1 MKVALLLS
9 GALRDGYLYYDLLHK
24 NLLSKY
30 DIDIFISYSYDYTE
44 SDIPIAA
51 ELEDLYKPKML
62 RYLMYPNNLY
72 ENITKCLEYPCLP
85 NVRVDNFIK
94 MANGLKEVNMLK
106 CVWEEL
112 NNFKYDVVIRTR
124 FDLQIIDEINLKLPN
139 NSIHIPIGWDN
150 LDGYNDLFAYGD
162 SESMDYYC
170 SLYDNLINYIDM
182 GIPIHPEY
190 MLKFHLNKGNSNIYR
205 FPLKLKLREMIVDNT
220 EYKVK

>member
-72 ENITKCLEYPCLP
+72 ENITKCLEYPCLSD
-85 NVRVDNFIK
+85 VRVDNFIK

>member
-9 GALRDGYLYYDLLHK
+9 GALRDGYLYYDLLDK

-112 NNFKYDVVIRTR
+112 NNFKYDVVIRSR